1 MDGSPATIRAMAY
14 DPPEDLLRLRRDF
27 LAAERRLSKLGKAMP
42 APTAVAAGEA
52 EVPDEQRQEWWTV
65 QAECRRLAMGIQTH
79 SWWATADNRQKAWM
93 ALHTAAMSQA

>member
-27 LAAERRLSKLGKAMP
+27 LAA
-42 APTAVAAGEA
+42 GEA
-52 EVPDEQRQEWWTV
+52 EVPDEQRQEWWAV

-79 SWWATADNRQKAWM
+79 SWWASVDNRQKAER
-93 ALHTAAMSQA
+93 ALRDAAADERDGLDKVG